1 MKYILGIIYLLL
13 GILEIAAQPSAY
25 INVWRQA
32 PLHIPNESSTD
43 APLMGNG
50 DIGMCVGFEKG
61 LLRYYL
67 TKNDFWRL
75 QSKAEHLSGPR
86 VGGYIDLKIKGFEN
100 ANFEAE
106 QTLNNGATKCT
117 IKQGTNQCQAYSW
130 VAATQNMII
139 TTLTAS
145 GKDSL
150 EIMLTLDTPCNE
162 VAQVEKGVIGKT
174 RYLTRAFI
182 KDTEISTQIAFA
194 LKTSNNN
201 SNEEIILSPGE
212 SLTLFLAVESKFKKK
227 NPLKHVLK
235 EVGKMNISRSNRLW
249 KEHNLWWQSYWN
261 KSSFTLDDKVLMK
274 AYYQGL
280 YTMGACSRD
289 KIFPPALFGWV
300 TTDKP
305 SWNGDYHLN
314 YNFYAPF
321 YGLYS
326 ANRIEQAS
334 GQETPLLDFMNRGRW
349 YAQRVTGTRG
359 ILYPVGIGPIGIEV
373 TRDFPVMQDNG
384 YTLPEDVESG
394 GLFYRQRSHALFG
407 TVNMI
412 QHWRHT
418 YDLTYG
424 KRIYPYLLAIADFWE
439 DFLVFENGQYQIYN
453 DADSEKSGFCKNP
466 GMTIALLR
474 NALDATIDL
483 SKALSRDADR
493 RDKWKDIINR
503 LRPLPIWKHHG
514 KYFLRGAEE
523 NEKGQQIYGISFSM
537 IYPANGVTCDSDSLL
552 LAAGINT
559 IDAIQQWQHHNSTS
573 SFYPAAVRMGY
584 NVEKVWSELHK
595 YALHTYPNGFQ
606 LDNPHGIENSC
617 TVVNT
622 LHEMSCM
629 SVGNKI
635 RLFSVWPKGVDASF
649 NKIRTWGA
657 FLVSASL
664 KQETIYDVS
673 IFSEKGKTCTIINP
687 WKEKTVL
694 LIRDGKPGEKLAGK
708 ELTFST
714 SVGES
719 IRLIPQ

>member
-13 GILEIAAQPSAY
+13 GISEIAAQPSAY

-261 KSSFTLDDKVLMK
+261 KSSFT
-274 AYYQGL
+274 
-280 YTMGACSRD
+280 
-289 KIFPPALFGWV
+289 
-300 TTDKP
+300 
-305 SWNGDYHLN
+305 
-314 YNFYAPF
+314 
-321 YGLYS
+321 
-326 ANRIEQAS
+326 
-334 GQETPLLDFMNRGRW
+334 
-349 YAQRVTGTRG
+349 
-359 ILYPVGIGPIGIEV
+359 
-373 TRDFPVMQDNG
+373 
-384 YTLPEDVESG
+384 
-394 GLFYRQRSHALFG
+394 
-407 TVNMI
+407 
-412 QHWRHT
+412 
-418 YDLTYG
+418 
-424 KRIYPYLLAIADFWE
+424 
-439 DFLVFENGQYQIYN
+439 
-453 DADSEKSGFCKNP
+453 
-466 GMTIALLR
+466 
-474 NALDATIDL
+474 
-483 SKALSRDADR
+483 
-493 RDKWKDIINR
+493 
-503 LRPLPIWKHHG
+503 
-514 KYFLRGAEE
+514 
-523 NEKGQQIYGISFSM
+523 
-537 IYPANGVTCDSDSLL
+537 
-552 LAAGINT
+552 
-559 IDAIQQWQHHNSTS
+559 
-573 SFYPAAVRMGY
+573 
-584 NVEKVWSELHK
+584 
-595 YALHTYPNGFQ
+595 
-606 LDNPHGIENSC
+606 
-617 TVVNT
+617 
-622 LHEMSCM
+622 
-629 SVGNKI
+629 
-635 RLFSVWPKGVDASF
+635 
-649 NKIRTWGA
+649 
-657 FLVSASL
+657 
-664 KQETIYDVS
+664 
-673 IFSEKGKTCTIINP
+673 
-687 WKEKTVL
+687 
-694 LIRDGKPGEKLAGK
+694 
-708 ELTFST
+708 
-714 SVGES
+714 
-719 IRLIPQ
+719 